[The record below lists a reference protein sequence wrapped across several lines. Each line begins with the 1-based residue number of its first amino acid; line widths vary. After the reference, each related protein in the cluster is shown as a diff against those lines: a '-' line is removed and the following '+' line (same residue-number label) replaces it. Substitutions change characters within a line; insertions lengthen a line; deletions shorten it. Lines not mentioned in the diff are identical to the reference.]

1 MDNDLWNVLSGATGV
16 TELCGERIH
25 WDLAPQGVTR
35 PYLVLTIV
43 SGADEPHLT
52 GTDGLWDYRVQVDC
66 YGANRPSA
74 RALSHAVVATLN
86 GHSDDHLRGVFCIA
100 TRANTDASGAQKS
113 ARISHDFTVKW
124 RA

>member
-1 MDNDLWNVLSGATGV
+1 METALWDVLHRFEQVFLLVAN
-16 TELCGERIH
+16 RIY
-25 WDLAPQGVTR
+25 WDLAPQGVAR
-35 PYLVLTIV
+35 PYMVLTIV

-52 GTDGLWDYRVQVDC
+52 GTDGLWDYRVQIDC
-66 YGANRPSA
+66 YGENRPSA
-74 RALSHAVVATLN
+74 RALSRAVVSLLN
-86 GHSDDHLRGVFCIA
+86 GYSDDNFRGVFCIS